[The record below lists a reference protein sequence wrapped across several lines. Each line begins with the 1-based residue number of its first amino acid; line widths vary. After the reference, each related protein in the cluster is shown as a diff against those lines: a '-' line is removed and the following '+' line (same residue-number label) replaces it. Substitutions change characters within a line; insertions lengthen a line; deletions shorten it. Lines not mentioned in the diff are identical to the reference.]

1 MPPPPPVI
9 EANEKNDLFHLFLT
23 MIGLMR
29 KKYVR
34 DRLWD
39 ADKRL
44 KIMRLLRQLSDHLGT
59 IFFFNIIHEFFFF
72 RYPARV
78 ANVISE

>member
-1 MPPPPPVI
+1 MPPPPPAI

-29 KKYVR
+29 EKYVR

-59 IFFFNIIHEFFFF
+59 IFISILFTSFSFF